1 MWPPLLPISQ
11 TQRCLPTRWRLGSRC
26 RRVKSSPRRPLFPKV
41 LYRFL
46 YSKYTR
52 VLTFEKLCQERLA
65 HCTPWHT
72 AAEPAHGKVPADKM
86 AAGGGVGGGGG
97 GGGFICKGQDLSTVE
112 RLVQLIAEGQD
123 GTAEVAASL
132 LARACQT
139 REQQHALAVAGVWE
153 ATDCLLVS
161 SPKGQ
166 EAGLDL
172 AASMVRGNAEQAGLM
187 LGRDGTK
194 IVKLLGFVR
203 HWRPCTRLLACTCI
217 ALAAQ
222 CGAFSLEQ
230 HQLEASVVLHTAI
243 KLLSSEPHKEIK
255 EKAPSILS
263 LLIHHNEVLQHAAAD
278 TGLIDVLVSQGE
290 AHGASARERNAVMEC
305 LECLAGNT
313 FSKVLYTV
321 TSQRDY
327 TRALTFENVEC
338 LSVCNEELRCLHTYV
353 IMIYLFYSC
362 IIYLFVQPATRSS
375 VVWSERRAE
384 CVL

>member
-1 MWPPLLPISQ
+1 
-11 TQRCLPTRWRLGSRC
+11 
-26 RRVKSSPRRPLFPKV
+26 
-41 LYRFL
+41 
-46 YSKYTR
+46 
-52 VLTFEKLCQERLA
+52 
-65 HCTPWHT
+65 
-72 AAEPAHGKVPADKM
+72 M

-153 ATDCLLVS
+153 VTDCLLVS

-187 LGRDGTK
+187 LRRESTN

-203 HWRPCTRLLACTCI
+203 HRRPCTRLLACTCI

-222 CGAFSLEQ
+222 CGAFPLEQ
-230 HQLEASVVLHTAI
+230 NQPEASVVLHTAM

-263 LLIHHNEVLQHAAAD
+263 LLIHNNEVLQRAAAD

-290 AHGASARERNAVMEC
+290 SHGASARERNAVMGC
-305 LECLAGNT
+305 LECLSGNT
-313 FSKVLYTV
+313 FSKVLDLV
-321 TSQRDY
+321 TLHSNY
-327 TRALTFENVEC
+327 TRALTFENVER
-338 LSVCNEELRCLHTYV
+338 L
-353 IMIYLFYSC
+353 
-362 IIYLFVQPATRSS
+362 
-375 VVWSERRAE
+375 
-384 CVL
+384 